1 MSAVIQALLI
11 GIVVGALY
19 SLVALGFG
27 LIMGVMRF
35 VNIAHGSF
43 IIIGGYIAYWLFTLW
58 GIDPYLSIP
67 AVMVCMFVMGLLLY
81 RLALA
86 PLLKYP
92 RAEMRM
98 DKSLLITFGV
108 TWVLDNTV
116 TLVWTPD
123 TRSVI
128 TSYSGS
134 TIDVFGARLGLVG
147 LTGLVIAVLIA
158 VFLHLL
164 LTKTYFGKHVRA
176 ATEDSGAAALSGVNV
191 QRTYL
196 ISCGIASALAGVAAV
211 AIASSYSIAPSGGLN
226 WLLTAMVVIVL
237 AGEGNITHI
246 LPAGLILGVLQSRS
260 TLFVSPAYQQ
270 PISLIVFILVLMFS
284 PTGYC
289 AGGDEWPVTG
299 KRHLSARGP
308 RPFRNRPPR
317 CRPGQQRHERHG
329 DALCLHRPCP
339 GLEPHRGIYG
349 AGEPGH
355 RGLLRPEHH
364 DHPLPLESRRAR
376 FVAISAGTLSA
387 VILALLIGLPTLR
400 LRGMYFAVGTLALAQ
415 AAQTV
420 VANIFTRQVSMPG
433 SFSANY
439 SLSPRYYLGLLLAC
453 ASIAAVYVVARSR
466 IGLAMV
472 AIRDDEGAA
481 QMTGVR
487 VFRTR

>member
-108 TWVLDNTV
+108 TWVLDNAV

-123 TRSVI
+123 TRSVV

-134 TIDVFGARLGLVG
+134 TIDVFGARVGLVG
-147 LTGLVIAVLIA
+147 LTGLVIAILIA

-164 LTKTYFGKHVRA
+164 LTRTYFGKHVRA

-196 ISCGIASALAGVAAV
+196 ISCGIAAALGGVAGVV
-211 AIASSYSIAPSGGLN
+211 IVSSYSVAPSGGLN

-237 AGEGNITHI
+237 AGEGNITAI
-246 LPAGLILGVLQSRS
+246 LPAGLILGVLQSMS
-260 TLFVSPAYQQ
+260 TLVVSPAYQQ
-270 PISLIVFILVLMFS
+270 PISLIVFILVL
-284 PTGYC
+284 
-289 AGGDEWPVTG
+289 
-299 KRHLSARGP
+299 
-308 RPFRNRPPR
+308 
-317 CRPGQQRHERHG
+317 
-329 DALCLHRPCP
+329 
-339 GLEPHRGIYG
+339 
-349 AGEPGH
+349 
-355 RGLLRPEHH
+355 LLRPN
-364 DHPLPLESRRAR
+364 
-376 FVAISAGTLSA
+376 
-387 VILALLIGLPTLR
+387 GLFAHG
-400 LRGMYFAVGTLALAQ
+400 GM
-415 AAQTV
+415 
-420 VANIFTRQVSMPG
+420 NDR
-433 SFSANY
+433 
-439 SLSPRYYLGLLLAC
+439 
-453 ASIAAVYVVARSR
+453 
-466 IGLAMV
+466 
-472 AIRDDEGAA
+472 
-481 QMTGVR
+481 
-487 VFRTR
+487 

>member
-1 MSAVIQALLI
+1 VNAIIQTLLI

-19 SLVALGFG
+19 GLVALGFG

-108 TWVLDNTV
+108 TWVLDNAV

-123 TRSVI
+123 TRSVV

-134 TIDVFGARLGLVG
+134 TIDVFGARVGLVG
-147 LTGLVIAVLIA
+147 LTGLVIAILIA

-164 LTKTYFGKHVRA
+164 LTRTYFGKHVRA

-196 ISCGIASALAGVAAV
+196 ISCGIAAALGGVAGVV
-211 AIASSYSIAPSGGLN
+211 IVSSYSVAPSGGLN

-237 AGEGNITHI
+237 AGEGNITAI
-246 LPAGLILGVLQSRS
+246 LPAGLILGVLQSMS
-260 TLFVSPAYQQ
+260 TLVVSPAYQQ
-270 PISLIVFILVLMFS
+270 PISLIVFILVL
-284 PTGYC
+284 
-289 AGGDEWPVTG
+289 
-299 KRHLSARGP
+299 
-308 RPFRNRPPR
+308 
-317 CRPGQQRHERHG
+317 
-329 DALCLHRPCP
+329 
-339 GLEPHRGIYG
+339 
-349 AGEPGH
+349 
-355 RGLLRPEHH
+355 LLRPN
-364 DHPLPLESRRAR
+364 
-376 FVAISAGTLSA
+376 
-387 VILALLIGLPTLR
+387 GLFAHG
-400 LRGMYFAVGTLALAQ
+400 GM
-415 AAQTV
+415 
-420 VANIFTRQVSMPG
+420 NDR
-433 SFSANY
+433 
-439 SLSPRYYLGLLLAC
+439 
-453 ASIAAVYVVARSR
+453 
-466 IGLAMV
+466 
-472 AIRDDEGAA
+472 
-481 QMTGVR
+481 
-487 VFRTR
+487 